1 MIHDVIERFRYRF
14 ELWRREQRE
23 EYFGVPGTKSVEEPD
38 YLSRFSDP
46 KRAVLLHESNFSHIG
61 RAGVAYFGIIA
72 IAAQI
77 CFIIDSFIPS
87 ARFAVA
93 IIFLVLAGLWTLL
106 DAFFEIDLQKA
117 RKQYRQQQATKSS
130 NQPLQL
136 TAAGRDDQIS
146 VHEPPFTPSIPP
158 PRQR

>member
-23 EYFGVPGTKSVEEPD
+23 EYFGIPRANSVEEPD

-46 KRAVLLHESNFSHIG
+46 KRAMLVSESTFSHIG
-61 RAGVAYFGIIA
+61 RAGIAYFGIIA

-77 CFIIDSFIPS
+77 CFLIDRFIAS

-93 IIFLVLAGLWTLL
+93 IIFLVFAGLWTLL
-106 DAFFEIDLQKA
+106 TIFFEIDLQKA
-117 RKQYRQQQATKSS
+117 RKQYRQQQAPKSS

-136 TAAGRDDQIS
+136 TAARRDEPASI
-146 VHEPPFTPSIPP
+146 HEPPITSSIPRF
-158 PRQR
+158 RQR